1 MARLFNSTFENSLR
15 IILLL
20 DAFNSPQTVDMLYAA
35 DFMTVYGKTFDLSN
49 ADLNGDNKYKFS
61 EFASRRS
68 VVQSALK
75 SLVLDGLATAAQ
87 SEKGITYCISRNGK
101 KYADSLDSVY
111 AKQYRITAVRVAA
124 MVKGKNERTVISA
137 INKMSAESIRKDA
150 NQ

>member
-15 IILLL
+15 VILLL
-20 DAFNSPQTVDMLYAA
+20 DAFSSPQTVDMLYAA
-35 DFMTVYGKTFDLSN
+35 DFMTVYGKTFDLSS

-75 SLVLDGLATAAQ
+75 SLVLDGLANAAQ
-87 SEKGITYCISRNGK
+87 AEKGIVYSISKDGK

-111 AKQYRITAVRVAA
+111 AKQYRATAARVAA
-124 MVKGKNERTVISA
+124 IVKGKSERAVISA

-150 NQ
+150 TQ